1 MLGRDVGRGRV
12 EEEEIALSPGVGQ
25 GGVGGNGGALQKIQE
40 VLFGCAA
47 PEGLGYVPVNE
58 KGLWGR

>member
-1 MLGRDVGRGRV
+1 MLGRDVGRDRV